1 MAAAFTDVPSMFG
14 PLHLTILGGILILCA
29 GLFFLLRK
37 KSEKALIRLLGI
49 LGAVMILA
57 EIFKQW
63 YVPQYVYPG
72 AHSTWFFPW
81 QLCDMAM
88 YASFLIPFLK
98 GRAQNAALVFLA
110 TFSLLSGLVALIV
123 PGDMLRPQIVLFW
136 VRFGYHAL
144 MMAESLIALLI
155 LKKRARQSFLPP
167 LFIYLAAAAVAE
179 VINVICYHLPDSF
192 KPAANMFNI
201 TPFYPSTQPVFH
213 EIALAIGILPE
224 ILIYLT
230 VIAFG
235 AFGLHLLE
243 TRILHGKRKK
253 RIASGQ
259 RQE

>member
-1 MAAAFTDVPSMFG
+1 MDAAFSTVPTMFG
-14 PLHLTILGGILILCA
+14 PLHLAILGGILVLCT

-37 KSEKALIRLLGI
+37 RTEKTLIRLLGI
-49 LGAVMILA
+49 LGATMIIA

-63 YVPQYVYPG
+63 YVPRYVYPG
-72 AHSTWFFPW
+72 TCSTWFFPW

-88 YASFLIPFLK
+88 YGSFLVPFLK
-98 GRAQNAALVFLA
+98 GKAQNAVLVFLS

-155 LKKRARQSFLPP
+155 LKKRARQCFLPP
-167 LFIYLAAAAVAE
+167 LLIYLAAAAVAE
-179 VINVICYHLPDSF
+179 VINVVCFYLPDNF

-213 EIALAIGILPE
+213 EIALALGILPE
-224 ILIYLT
+224 IFIYLA
-230 VIAFG
+230 VIALG

-243 TRILHGKRKK
+243 SLLLHGRKRKRK
-253 RIASGQ
+253 
-259 RQE
+259 E